1 MHGSACIAPLVALH
15 CYPPPHCLPHAQLVT
30 RYSPHPRTSHALTC
44 ELRWQP
50 PLAPLHAVHLRLA
63 ATHACPPLHVARAAG
78 RTRKGV
84 GTVRLVPTR
93 MCAPHTLYA
102 CARPPRTPRV
112 SHAPPRLPYN
122 HAGARVQ
129 HICAPY
135 VLNPVRR
142 GVRCAANRRHTRRPS
157 YACPAAVHACTGRCR
172 SACACSPHGA
182 ARTALLP
189 ATAHHTRA
197 LPLRTHAL
205 AGAVCTAGLAL
216 RCYPPPHCTRR
227 GARRAWSEA
236 CSGSCVHAHV

>member
-1 MHGSACIAPLVALH
+1 MQALPRRKHRGACPTYRMPRWTRCTAVCALRHSPHIRRTHGACPALLPAAPLHAARTAGYPLLA
-15 CYPPPHCLPHAQLVT
+15 PPPYVT
-30 RYSPHPRTSHALTC
+30 RYSPHPHTSHAPTC
-44 ELRWQP
+44 VLRWQP

-102 CARPPRTPRV
+102 CARPPRTPRA

-142 GVRCAANRRHTRRPS
+142 GVRCAANRRHTCRPS
-157 YACPAAVHACTGRCR
+157 YAWPAAVHACTGSCR
-172 SACACSPHGA
+172 SACA
-182 ARTALLP
+182 
-189 ATAHHTRA
+189 
-197 LPLRTHAL
+197 
-205 AGAVCTAGLAL
+205 
-216 RCYPPPHCTRR
+216 
-227 GARRAWSEA
+227 
-236 CSGSCVHAHV
+236 